1 MIGISFNQKEFE
13 YDAYTLVKAFF
24 PREEVKM
31 FYIQEE
37 QVPDECENRI
47 SIEYGEQVVIRLSLG
62 GISLEGREDYDQ
74 EEDRKVRKNKL
85 KQVLY
90 KLLSQATGQTLPW
103 GNLTGIRP
111 TKIAMGLIES
121 GMSNAQA
128 AEYMRNT
135 YFTSNEK
142 TALAITIANRER
154 ELLKDIDYE
163 NGYSLYVGIP
173 FCPSICLYCSFS
185 SSPLERWRNQVD
197 AYLDALLKELDFIAE
212 AMKDKVLDTIYI
224 GGGTPTTLEPYQI
237 RRLLSHISEKFP
249 VEQVKEYTVEA
260 GRPDSITREKL
271 QALREF
277 PVTRIS
283 VNPQTMNQATLD
295 LIGRKH
301 TVEDTRHAFA
311 LARECGF
318 DNINMD
324 LIVGLPGEQKEDV
337 QRTLEEIKKLDP
349 DSLTVHSLA
358 VKRAARLNM
367 FKDQY
372 QEMGFI
378 NNQEIMNLAME
389 YAHDCQMGPYYLYR
403 QKNMCGNLEN
413 IGYAKV
419 DKAGIYNIL
428 IMEEKQSILAAGAG
442 ASTKF
447 VFQNGERIERAENV
461 KDVANYI
468 SRIDEMIERKRTGI
482 DTWLK

>member
-13 YDAYTLVKAFF
+13 YDAYTLLKAFF
-24 PREEVKM
+24 PKEEVQM
-31 FYIQEE
+31 FYVQEE
-37 QVPDECENRI
+37 EVPADLEYLI
-47 SIEYGEQVVIRLSLG
+47 SIEYGEQVHIRIQWGDTL
-62 GISLEGREDYDQ
+62 LEGQ
-74 EEDRKVRKNKL
+74 ETYEQTEDRKIRKNKL

-90 KLLSQATGQTLPW
+90 KLLSQLTGQTLPW

-135 YFTSNEK
+135 YFTSKEK

-163 NGYSLYVGIP
+163 KGYSLYVGIP

-185 SSPLERWRNQVD
+185 SSPLQRWKDQVD
-197 AYLDALLKELDFIAE
+197 AYLDALLKELDFIAD
-212 AMKDKVLDTIYI
+212 AMKDRTLDTIYI
-224 GGGTPTTLEPYQI
+224 GGGTPTTLEPEQLE
-237 RRLLSHISEKFP
+237 RLLGHINARFP

-271 QALREF
+271 QAIRKF

-283 VNPQTMNQATLD
+283 VNPQTMNEGTLE
-295 LIGRKH
+295 LIGRRH

-324 LIVGLPGEQKEDV
+324 IIVGLPGEQKEDV
-337 QRTLEEIKKLDP
+337 GHTLEEIKKLDP

-367 FKDQY
+367 FKEQY
-372 QEMGFI
+372 EEMEFI
-378 NNQEIMNLAME
+378 NNQEIMDMAMK
-389 YAHDCQMGPYYLYR
+389 YAYECQMGPYYLYR

-447 VFQNGERIERAENV
+447 VFQNGERIERTENV

>member
-1 MIGISFNQKEFE
+1 
-13 YDAYTLVKAFF
+13 
-24 PREEVKM
+24 
-31 FYIQEE
+31 
-37 QVPDECENRI
+37 
-47 SIEYGEQVVIRLSLG
+47 
-62 GISLEGREDYDQ
+62 
-74 EEDRKVRKNKL
+74 
-85 KQVLY
+85 
-90 KLLSQATGQTLPW
+90 
-103 GNLTGIRP
+103 
-111 TKIAMGLIES
+111 
-121 GMSNAQA
+121 
-128 AEYMRNT
+128 
-135 YFTSNEK
+135 
-142 TALAITIANRER
+142 
-154 ELLKDIDYE
+154 
-163 NGYSLYVGIP
+163 
-173 FCPSICLYCSFS
+173 
-185 SSPLERWRNQVD
+185 VD